1 MKRLMICVALVLG
14 TVSIPT
20 DAIPQ
25 PAPAT
30 TTIADTTGPAA
41 EPADSPLAPT
51 EPKDVAKSV
60 GNLIDAT
67 RTGSWIA
74 IVGGVIMLL
83 LNLLRLPQL
92 GSLTKKIPRRWRLVV
107 AVALG
112 GVGGILAGIAGGM
125 PWYEAV
131 AVGLFSGPAA
141 VFSHEAVLNTILGK
155 RDKKAAEAQG

>member
-1 MKRLMICVALVLG
+1 MFKRLALCVALMFG

-20 DAIPQ
+20 DAISQ
-25 PAPAT
+25 PAAAT
-30 TTIADTTGPAA
+30 ADVEPAA
-41 EPADSPLAPT
+41 ADPLEPTA
-51 EPKDVAKSV
+51 PKDVADSV

-112 GVGGILAGIAGGM
+112 GVGGILAGISGGM

-131 AVGLFSGPAA
+131 AVGLFSGPTA
-141 VFSHEAVLNTILGK
+141 VFSHEAILNTVLGK
-155 RDKKAAEAQG
+155 RDKKAAESTG